1 MFLHINPFLEDKILA
16 FHLRFSFSLGGAFK
30 IERAANKKRLRGYGQ
45 NKKKKM
51 PIGEKGLTEGKK
63 QSEKQTERKASGRT
77 EQGRSKNEKSK
88 AMGFGRLRAETDEE
102 KNMIRTA
109 KAVGG

>member
-1 MFLHINPFLEDKILA
+1 
-16 FHLRFSFSLGGAFK
+16 
-30 IERAANKKRLRGYGQ
+30 
-45 NKKKKM
+45 M

-88 AMGFGRLRAETDEE
+88 AMGFGLKRMKE
-102 KNMIRTA
+102 KT
-109 KAVGG
+109 